1 MDPDDIA
8 NYKLVRRGKRHDYF
22 TSALPWPQKGP
33 GVEIPLGTSAPVLGF
48 KNISVPNLVTA
59 PGNVIVSE
67 EFSGNGRILTT
78 TSPFS
83 ASKSTVN
90 ALSTDVSGVYAD
102 LTTATAYTINSL
114 RQAFQVQRLYER
126 DARGGTRYT
135 EILLSHFGV
144 MSPDA
149 RLQRPEYLGGSS
161 TPINVNPVQ
170 QTSGSITGST
180 PQGNLAAYAQTAVKH
195 HGFVKSFVEHGY
207 VLGFIN
213 IRADLN
219 YQQGIN
225 RMWTRQGRFDFYCLF
240 LLTWRT
246 D

>member
-1 MDPDDIA
+1 MKTFKIVCLL
-8 NYKLVRRGKRHDYF
+8 KKEMVRTILQITSLVRRGKRHDYF

-114 RQAFQVQRLYER
+114 RQAF
-126 DARGGTRYT
+126 
-135 EILLSHFGV
+135 
-144 MSPDA
+144 P
-149 RLQRPEYLGGSS
+149 
-161 TPINVNPVQ
+161 
-170 QTSGSITGST
+170 GST
-180 PQGNLAAYAQTAVKH
+180 SL
-195 HGFVKSFVEHGY
+195 
-207 VLGFIN
+207 
-213 IRADLN
+213 
-219 YQQGIN
+219 
-225 RMWTRQGRFDFYCLF
+225 
-240 LLTWRT
+240 
-246 D
+246 